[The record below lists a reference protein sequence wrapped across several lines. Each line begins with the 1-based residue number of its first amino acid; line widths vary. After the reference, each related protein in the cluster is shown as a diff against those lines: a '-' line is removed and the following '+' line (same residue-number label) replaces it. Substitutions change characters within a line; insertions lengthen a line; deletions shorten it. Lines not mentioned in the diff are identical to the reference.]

1 MTQQWYVLRS
11 KPNKEDDLSRQV
23 MSRGIELYYPRV
35 EVKPVNPRSK
45 KIKPFF
51 PGYIFVRVDLVE
63 VGLSMFQW
71 MPYAVGLVSFGA
83 EPATV
88 GDSILQSLRRNIEA
102 LVSGK
107 ADDFVHLEAGTALKI
122 SRGPFAGY
130 EAIFDTK
137 LPGTDRIRILLS
149 LVRGAQIPLDLP
161 VTYVEKKD

>member
-1 MTQQWYVLRS
+1 MYV
-11 KPNKEDDLSRQV
+11 
-23 MSRGIELYYPRV
+23 G
-35 EVKPVNPRSK
+35 
-45 KIKPFF
+45 
-51 PGYIFVRVDLVE
+51 
-63 VGLSMFQW
+63 
-71 MPYAVGLVSFGA
+71 AVGAGRCRVKRFAIWVGALALAVAAGFGLGA
-83 EPATV
+83 LTYVPPSPDMNAEPSGTVTSPEPATATHSAPEVIPDVV
-88 GDSILQSLRRNIEA
+88 GLQRAAAEKKLDDLNV
-102 LVSGK
+102 LFLVDPVSGK